1 MKDLTPTEKLAVA
14 KDIRAQLPNTELAA
28 IGIDLRHFV
37 SLGTLALGGLQF
49 HASRVSAKRL
59 RVTIAAASGSY
70 IISVFSRT
78 NEPCGT
84 IQIFAEDLGKTLP
97 SFLDKA
103 FKDSNK

>member
-1 MKDLTPTEKLAVA
+1 MKDLTPSEKLVVA
-14 KDIRAQLPNTELAA
+14 KSIRDQLTKTNLIAF
-28 IGIDLRHFV
+28 GIELRHFV

-59 RVTIAAASGSY
+59 RVTIAVVSGSY
-70 IISVFSRT
+70 VISVFSRT

-84 IQIFAEDLGKTLP
+84 TQIFAEDLGKILP

-103 FKDSNK
+103 FKETNP